1 VGPVLDAVLLERAGS
16 ADEPLRPEVLRI
28 ARIAAELE
36 RDEVVFLEVS
46 GRAGRTIPPFPRMRL
61 QAHRPN

>member
-1 VGPVLDAVLLERAGS
+1 MSPVLDAVLLERTGS
-16 ADEPLRPEVLRI
+16 AGESFGPEVLRI